1 MKLKLIDRM
10 LLCVCAVVVLLSGV
24 AVVVMSLQTGSYSLD
39 AEGEGFF
46 TLRRVAVLLVGVLL
60 FIVGGYLAYLPH
72 KVRRDRKG
80 FIIRQTDNGE
90 LRIAIKAIDSLIK
103 KCVDMHE
110 EIRLISMDVTNTR
123 EGVTIDLGIS
133 LANNI
138 SIPLAVASLQRQ
150 IKQYLLASSG
160 IDVCEVRVLV
170 ETAENGVGESPYLV
184 NNDIPAAGAP
194 VAEEQPKAKI
204 KLPLHRRIFGKAEQ
218 AVTMPE
224 TPVPE
229 APIPEAPI
237 PEAPPAQEEAAVE
250 EAAVEEVS
258 EPAAQTEE
266 KAVESTDNEEGA
278 DHEQST

>member
-1 MKLKLIDRM
+1 MKLKLMDRV
-10 LLCVCAVVVLLSGV
+10 LLSACAVVVLLSGL
-24 AVVVMSLQTGSYSLD
+24 AAAILSLQSESAFFPS
-39 AEGEGFF
+39 AEGGFF
-46 TLRRVAVLLVGVLL
+46 TLERVTALVAGVVLFLIGC
-60 FIVGGYLAYLPH
+60 YLAYLPH
-72 KVRRDRKG
+72 RVKRDRNG
-80 FIIRQTDNGE
+80 FIIQQTDNGE

-110 EIRLISMDVTNTR
+110 EIRLISMNVTNAR

-184 NNDIPAAGAP
+184 NNDIPAASAP
-194 VAEEQPKAKI
+194 PAAEAPKQKI

-218 AVTMPE
+218 PVTMPE
-224 TPVPE
+224 TPPAPEE
-229 APIPEAPI
+229 APKAAEAP
-237 PEAPPAQEEAAVE
+237 EGAP
-250 EAAVEEVS
+250 
-258 EPAAQTEE
+258 TEDKE
-266 KAVESTDNEEGA
+266 IAHKDSEEGA
-278 DHEQST
+278 EDEPTA